1 MLYAD
6 APAGFLA
13 RDQLWRNGVNI
24 FMTAIAASTLAA
36 GPAGHA
42 SIVEAADTFDRIQ
55 LAQDEMAMERMI
67 LDDLVFIDGSGKRLG
82 KKELI
87 AGWMAPGDKYDPAE
101 PVDRT
106 VTPLGRDAAVVG
118 AEVNICGTTDGARFC
133 SRIRFAD
140 TFVKVGKEWRV
151 AHIQVTRIKD

>member
-1 MLYAD
+1 MTPFIFALLALAATPTDTASILAAAD
-6 APAGFLA
+6 A
-13 RDQLWRNGVNI
+13 
-24 FMTAIAASTLAA
+24 
-36 GPAGHA
+36 
-42 SIVEAADTFDRIQ
+42 FDRAQ
-55 LAQDEMAMERMI
+55 LTQDQAAMEGMV

-87 AGWMAPGDKYDPAE
+87 AGWMGANDKYDPAE

-118 AEVNICGTTDGARFC
+118 AEVNICGTSDGARYC

-140 TFVKVGKEWRV
+140 TFVKVGKDWRV

>member
-1 MLYAD
+1 MIALLALAATPTGSSILRAAD
-6 APAGFLA
+6 AF
-13 RDQLWRNGVNI
+13 DQ
-24 FMTAIAASTLAA
+24 A
-36 GPAGHA
+36 
-42 SIVEAADTFDRIQ
+42 Q
-55 LAQDEMAMERMI
+55 LTKDQAAMERMI

-87 AGWMAPGDKYDPAE
+87 AGWMAPGDRFDPAA

-118 AEVNICGTTDGARFC
+118 AEVNLCGTSDGVRFC

-140 TFVKVGKEWRV
+140 TFVRVGGRWRV
-151 AHIQVTRIKD
+151 AHIQVTRIADSGG